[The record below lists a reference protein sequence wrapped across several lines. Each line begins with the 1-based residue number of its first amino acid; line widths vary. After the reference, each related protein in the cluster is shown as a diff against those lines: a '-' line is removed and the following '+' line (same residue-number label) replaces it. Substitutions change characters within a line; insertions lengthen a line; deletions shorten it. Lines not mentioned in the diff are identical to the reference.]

1 MTRIPSPLR
10 RPPGRALRRR
20 IVALPAAAIAVAAGL
35 WAAPF
40 AASAQSWPERP
51 IRFVVPYPPG
61 GPLDLVARALAE
73 KLDGQLGQRVVVE
86 NKPGAGGN
94 IGADLV
100 AKSAPDGY
108 TIVMGAVATHAIN
121 PYLYARMPYDANA
134 DFAPITRIASVPNV
148 LVMNP
153 ETAARLGVNAV
164 ADLIAYA
171 KRNPGKLNYASGS
184 NGSAGHLAGELLES
198 MAGIAAVHI
207 PYKGAAPAQLSL
219 LTGET
224 DFMFDNLASA
234 APQIRAGK
242 LKALAVTTSQRT
254 DFFPELP
261 TMSES
266 GLKGFDIDT
275 WFGVFAPAATP
286 QPVVERLH
294 GEFVRALQSPDIV
307 ERLSKMGAKPA
318 PMSPQAFGEFVRAE
332 QKKYE
337 RIVRDSG
344 ARID

>member
-1 MTRIPSPLR
+1 MHCLPSS
-10 RPPGRALRRR
+10 LRRR
-20 IVALPAAAIAVAAGL
+20 LIALPAAAALAGAAGI
-35 WAAPF
+35 AALPSSV
-40 AASAQSWPERP
+40 SAQSWPERQ
-51 IRFVVPYPPG
+51 IRYVVPYPPG

-73 KLDGQLGQRVVVE
+73 KLDTALGQRVVVE

-100 AKSAPDGY
+100 AKAQPDGY
-108 TIVMGAVATHAIN
+108 AIVMGAVATHAIN
-121 PYLYARMPYDANA
+121 PSLYAKMPYDANA

-153 ETAARLGVNAV
+153 ETAAKLGVNSV

-171 KRNPGKLNYASGS
+171 RRNPGKLNYASGS

-219 LTGET
+219 LSGET
-224 DFMFDNLASA
+224 DFLFDNLASA

-242 LKALAVTTSQRT
+242 LKALAVTTTERSS
-254 DFFPELP
+254 FFPELP

-266 GLKGFDIDT
+266 GLKDFDVDT
-275 WFGVFAPAATP
+275 WFGVFAPAGTP
-286 QPVVERLH
+286 APVVERLH
-294 GEFVRALQSPDIV
+294 DEFARALANPEIV
-307 ERLSKMGAKPA
+307 ARLSKMGARPA
-318 PMSPQAFGEFVRAE
+318 PMSPQAFAEFVRAE

-337 RIVRDSG
+337 KIVKASG

>member
-1 MTRIPSPLR
+1 MPRLPSS
-10 RPPGRALRRR
+10 LRRR
-20 IVALPAAAIAVAAGL
+20 LVVLPAAIAFAGVAA
-35 WAAPF
+35 F
-40 AASAQSWPERP
+40 ASLPSTASAQSWPERP
-51 IRFVVPYPPG
+51 IRYIVPYPPG

-73 KLDGQLGQRVVVE
+73 KLDASLGQRVVVE

-100 AKSAPDGY
+100 AKAPPDGY
-108 TIVMGAVATHAIN
+108 AIVMGAVATHAIN
-121 PYLYARMPYDANA
+121 PYLYAKMPYDANA

-153 ETAARLGVNAV
+153 ETATKLGVNSV

-171 KRNPGKLNYASGS
+171 KRHPGKLNYASGS

-219 LTGET
+219 LSGET
-224 DFMFDNLASA
+224 DFLFDNLASA

-242 LKALAVTTSQRT
+242 LKALAVTTTERSS
-254 DFFPELP
+254 FFPELP

-275 WFGVFAPAATP
+275 WFGVFAPAGTP
-286 QPVVERLH
+286 KPVVDRLH
-294 GEFVRALQSPDIV
+294 DEFARALASPEIV

-318 PMSPQAFGEFVRAE
+318 PMSPQAFAEFVRAE

-337 RIVRDSG
+337 KIVKASG
-344 ARID
+344 ARVD

>member
-1 MTRIPSPLR
+1 MHCLPSS
-10 RPPGRALRRR
+10 LRRR
-20 IVALPAAAIAVAAGL
+20 LIALPAAAALAGAAGI
-35 WAAPF
+35 AALPSSV
-40 AASAQSWPERP
+40 SAQSWPERQ
-51 IRFVVPYPPG
+51 IRYVVPYPPG

-73 KLDGQLGQRVVVE
+73 KLDTALGQRVVVE

-100 AKSAPDGY
+100 AKAQPDGY

-121 PYLYARMPYDANA
+121 PSLYAKMPYDANA

-153 ETAARLGVNAV
+153 ETAAKLGVNSV

-171 KRNPGKLNYASGS
+171 RRNPGKLNYASGS

-219 LTGET
+219 LSGET
-224 DFMFDNLASA
+224 DFLFDNLASA

-242 LKALAVTTSQRT
+242 LKALAVTTTERSS
-254 DFFPELP
+254 FFPELP

-266 GLKGFDIDT
+266 GLKGFDVDT
-275 WFGVFAPAATP
+275 WFGVFAPAGTP
-286 QPVVERLH
+286 GPVVDRLH
-294 GEFVRALQSPDIV
+294 DEFARALANPEIV

-318 PMSPQAFGEFVRAE
+318 PMSPQAFAEFVRAE

-337 RIVRDSG
+337 KIVKASG

>member
-1 MTRIPSPLR
+1 MPRLPSPLR
-10 RPPGRALRRR
+10 RRL
-20 IVALPAAAIAVAAGL
+20 VALSAAAALTTAAAAVSLPSTAI
-35 WAAPF
+35 
-40 AASAQSWPERP
+40 AQSWPERP

-73 KLDGQLGQRVVVE
+73 KLDAALGQRVIVE

-100 AKSAPDGY
+100 AKAPPDGY
-108 TIVMGAVATHAIN
+108 AIVMGAVATHAIN
-121 PYLYARMPYDANA
+121 PYLYAKMPYDANR
-134 DFAPITRIASVPNV
+134 DFAPITRVASVPNV

-153 ETAARLGVNAV
+153 ETAAKLGVNSV
-164 ADLIAYA
+164 GELVAYA

-219 LTGET
+219 LSGET
-224 DFMFDNLASA
+224 DFLFDNLASA

-242 LKALAVTTSQRT
+242 LKALAVTTGERSG
-254 DFFPELP
+254 FFPELP

-266 GLKGFDIDT
+266 GLKGFDVDT
-275 WFGVFAPAATP
+275 WFGVFAPAGTP
-286 QPVVERLH
+286 KPVVDRLH
-294 GEFVRALQSPDIV
+294 DEFVRALESPEIV

-332 QKKYE
+332 QRKYE
-337 RIVRDSG
+337 KIVRDSG

>member
-1 MTRIPSPLR
+1 MSRLPSS
-10 RPPGRALRRR
+10 LRRR
-20 IVALPAAAIAVAAGL
+20 LVTLPTAIALAGAAA
-35 WAAPF
+35 F
-40 AASAQSWPERP
+40 ASLSSTASAQSWPERP
-51 IRFVVPYPPG
+51 IRYVVPYPPG

-73 KLDGQLGQRVVVE
+73 KLDASLGQRVVVE

-100 AKSAPDGY
+100 AKAPPDGY
-108 TIVMGAVATHAIN
+108 AIVMGAVATHAIN
-121 PYLYARMPYDANA
+121 PYLYAKMPYDANA

-153 ETAARLGVNAV
+153 ETAAKLGVNSV

-219 LTGET
+219 LSGET
-224 DFMFDNLASA
+224 DFLFDNLASA

-242 LKALAVTTSQRT
+242 LKALAVTTSERSS
-254 DFFPELP
+254 FFPELP

-275 WFGVFAPAATP
+275 WFGVFAPAGTP
-286 QPVVERLH
+286 KPVVDRLH
-294 GEFVRALQSPDIV
+294 DEFARALASPEII

-318 PMSPQAFGEFVRAE
+318 PMSPQAFAEFVRAE
-332 QKKYE
+332 QQKYE
-337 RIVRDSG
+337 KIVKASG

>member
-164 ADLIAYA
+164 ADLIATRSA
-171 KRNPGKLNYASGS
+171 IPAS
-184 NGSAGHLAGELLES
+184 
-198 MAGIAAVHI
+198 
-207 PYKGAAPAQLSL
+207 
-219 LTGET
+219 
-224 DFMFDNLASA
+224 
-234 APQIRAGK
+234 
-242 LKALAVTTSQRT
+242 
-254 DFFPELP
+254 
-261 TMSES
+261 
-266 GLKGFDIDT
+266 
-275 WFGVFAPAATP
+275 
-286 QPVVERLH
+286 
-294 GEFVRALQSPDIV
+294 
-307 ERLSKMGAKPA
+307 
-318 PMSPQAFGEFVRAE
+318 
-332 QKKYE
+332 
-337 RIVRDSG
+337 
-344 ARID
+344 

>member
-1 MTRIPSPLR
+1 MPRLPSS
-10 RPPGRALRRR
+10 LRRR
-20 IVALPAAAIAVAAGL
+20 LIALPAVAGL
-35 WAAPF
+35 AGVATLVSLPCAAN
-40 AASAQSWPERP
+40 AQSWPERP
-51 IRFVVPYPPG
+51 IRYVVPYPPG

-73 KLDGQLGQRVVVE
+73 KLDDALGQRVVVE

-100 AKSAPDGY
+100 AKAQPDGY

-121 PYLYARMPYDANA
+121 PYLYAKMPYDANR

-153 ETAARLGVNAV
+153 ETAAKLGVNSV
-164 ADLIAYA
+164 AELIAYA

-219 LTGET
+219 LSGET
-224 DFMFDNLASA
+224 DFLFDNLASA

-242 LKALAVTTSQRT
+242 LKALAVTTSQRS

-266 GLKGFDIDT
+266 GLKGFDVDT
-275 WFGVFAPAATP
+275 WFGVFAPAGTP
-286 QPVVERLH
+286 QSVVDRLH
-294 GEFVRALQSPDIV
+294 DEFARALQRSDIV
-307 ERLSKMGAKPA
+307 ERLAKMGAKPA
-318 PMSPQAFGEFVRAE
+318 PMSPQAFAEFVRAE

-337 RIVRDSG
+337 KIVKDSG

>member
-1 MTRIPSPLR
+1 MSRLPSS
-10 RPPGRALRRR
+10 LRRR
-20 IVALPAAAIAVAAGL
+20 LVVLPAVAALAGAAGIVALPS
-35 WAAPF
+35 

-51 IRFVVPYPPG
+51 IRYVVPYPPG

-73 KLDGQLGQRVVVE
+73 KLDDALGQRVIVE

-100 AKSAPDGY
+100 AKAQPDGY

-121 PYLYARMPYDANA
+121 PYLYAKMPYDANA

-153 ETAARLGVNAV
+153 ETAAKLGVNGV

-219 LTGET
+219 LSGET
-224 DFMFDNLASA
+224 DFLFDNLASA

-242 LKALAVTTSQRT
+242 LKALAVTTTERSS
-254 DFFPELP
+254 FFPDLP

-266 GLKGFDIDT
+266 GLKNFDIDT
-275 WFGVFAPAATP
+275 WFGVFAPAGTP
-286 QPVVERLH
+286 KPVVDRLH
-294 GEFVRALQSPDIV
+294 DAFASALANPEIV

-318 PMSPQAFGEFVRAE
+318 PMSPQAFAEFVRAE

-337 RIVRDSG
+337 KIVKASG
-344 ARID
+344 ARLD

>member
-1 MTRIPSPLR
+1 MSHRPSS
-10 RPPGRALRRR
+10 LRRR
-20 IVALPAAAIAVAAGL
+20 LVALPAAAALAGAAGI
-35 WAAPF
+35 AALPSI
-40 AASAQSWPERP
+40 ASAQTWPERP
-51 IRFVVPYPPG
+51 IRYVVPYPPS

-73 KLDGQLGQRVVVE
+73 KLDASLGQRVIVE

-100 AKSAPDGY
+100 AKAQPDGY

-121 PYLYARMPYDANA
+121 PYLYAKMPYDANA

-153 ETAARLGVNAV
+153 ETARKLGVNNV

-219 LTGET
+219 LSGET
-224 DFMFDNLASA
+224 DFLFDNLASA

-242 LKALAVTTSQRT
+242 LKALAVTTTERSS
-254 DFFPELP
+254 FFPELP

-275 WFGVFAPAATP
+275 WFGVFAPASTP
-286 QPVVERLH
+286 KPVVDRLH
-294 GEFVRALQSPDIV
+294 DEFARALANPEIV

-332 QKKYE
+332 QKKYAK
-337 RIVRDSG
+337 IVKASG
-344 ARID
+344 ARVD

>member
-1 MTRIPSPLR
+1 
-10 RPPGRALRRR
+10 
-20 IVALPAAAIAVAAGL
+20 VALPAAAALAGIASFVSLPSIVA
-35 WAAPF
+35 
-40 AASAQSWPERP
+40 AQSWPERP
-51 IRFVVPYPPG
+51 IRYVVPYPPG

-73 KLDGQLGQRVVVE
+73 KLDAALGQRVFVE

-100 AKSAPDGY
+100 AKAQPDGY

-121 PYLYARMPYDANA
+121 PYLYAKMPYDANA

-153 ETAARLGVNAV
+153 ETAAKLGVNGV
-164 ADLIAYA
+164 ADLVAYA

-207 PYKGAAPAQLSL
+207 PYKGASPAQLSL
-219 LTGET
+219 LSGET
-224 DFMFDNLASA
+224 DFLFDNLASA

-242 LKALAVTTSQRT
+242 LKALAVTTTERSS
-254 DFFPELP
+254 FFPELP

-266 GLKGFDIDT
+266 GLKGFDVDT
-275 WFGVFAPAATP
+275 WFGVFAPAGTP
-286 QPVVERLH
+286 APVIQRLH
-294 GEFVRALQSPDIV
+294 DEFARALANPQIV

-318 PMSPQAFGEFVRAE
+318 PMSPQAFTEFVHAE

-344 ARID
+344 ARVD